1 VSWMD
6 IAGIAVVVLSFV
18 LILAFVFI
26 YRKRPLDGLRSIPA
40 LSHLQRAL
48 GLAVEDG
55 SRVHVSLGSASLL
68 NPQTASALVGL
79 TMLDQVAGQSSNSDR
94 PPVVTTGDGNLTILS
109 QGRLRS
115 TFREANALDQY
126 DPTKARLTG
135 TTPFAYAAGA
145 ISSVKEESVSANLLV
160 GHFGPEV
167 IFLTDAAEQDNS
179 FTIAASDAPTA
190 QAVLYASA
198 EEPLIGEELFA
209 GGAYL
214 HAGPFHQA
222 SLRAQDVLRWILVV
236 ILLGGALLQM
246 IGIL

>member
-1 VSWMD
+1 ME
-6 IAGIAVVVLSFV
+6 IAGIAVVVLSFI
-18 LILAFVFI
+18 LILVFVFI
-26 YRKRPLDGLRSIPA
+26 YRKRPMEGLRSIPA
-40 LSHLQRAL
+40 LNHLRRAL

-55 SRVHVSLGSASLL
+55 SRIHVSLGSASLL

-79 TMLDQVAGQSSNSDR
+79 TMLDQVAGQCASGDR
-94 PPVVTTGDGNLTILS
+94 PPVVASGDGSLAILS

-115 TFREANALDQY
+115 TFKEANALDQY
-126 DPTKARLTG
+126 DASKARMTG

-167 IFLTDAAEQDNS
+167 VLLTDAAEQENAY
-179 FTIAASDAPTA
+179 TIAASNAPTA
-190 QAVLYASA
+190 QAVLYATA
-198 EEPLIGEELFA
+198 EDPLIGEELFA

-214 HAGPFHQA
+214 QAGPFHQA